1 MKHQLTRLFSVLVLV
16 GIVAACGG
24 DPNIESA
31 KLNLRQGNYD
41 QVKSAAEAAL
51 VTNPENPLAHYFVG
65 VADTELG
72 RKAPVDRRAE
82 FYRSARESYDR
93 AEQLFAEQEKTG
105 NERDFIPIQIIQ
117 VWADEYN
124 SAVNLIVPQEGEA
137 TPQGLQRSIHHLNN
151 AFAIEP
157 DSIQT
162 IDILAEVFYMTG
174 DLNQAISSMEQAIVL
189 AGDEQDSF
197 RFLRLNYF
205 HMEAGNREEA
215 LEVITRARR
224 IFADDIEVAQELAN
238 IYLQMGDLD
247 NALVVVREL
256 IQRNPDNAQYRMVF
270 GTQIYQIVLDMG
282 EDVRQQY
289 DIILEA
295 SRDLRTE
302 QRNTRPDASKVAQLT
317 EQITMAE
324 IRIEQLNEQIEDLTQ
339 QAEDELL
346 VAAELAPEED
356 IIFNTLGV
364 IYQNRAAA
372 IFDKRNATEDFDQA
386 DVYDRQAR
394 EVLAKSLPFYER
406 AAELRPD
413 NTDYWLSLFRI
424 YTTLGMTEKALEA
437 QERSGL

>member
-1 MKHQLTRLFSVLVLV
+1 MKHQITRLFSVLILA

-31 KLNLRQGNYD
+31 KLNLRQGNYE
-41 QVKSAAEAAL
+41 QVKAAAEASL
-51 VTNPENPLAHYFVG
+51 VTNPENPFGHYYVG
-65 VADTELG
+65 VAESEIG
-72 RKAPVDRRAE
+72 RKAAVDRRAPH
-82 FYRSARESYDR
+82 YRSARESFDR
-93 AEQLFAEQEKTG
+93 AEDLFIQQEKTG

-117 VWADEYN
+117 IWADEYN
-124 SAVNLIVPQEGEA
+124 SAVNLIIPDEGEP
-137 TPQGLQRSIHHLNN
+137 TPQGLQRSIHHLEN
-151 AFAIEP
+151 AFAMEP
-157 DSIQT
+157 DSLQT
-162 IDILAEVFYMTG
+162 LDIMAEVYYMTG
-174 DLNQAISSMEQAIVL
+174 DIANAVASMEKAL
-189 AGDEQDSF
+189 DLTGDNQDAF
-197 RFLRLNYF
+197 RYLRLNFF
-205 HMEAGNREEA
+205 HMEAGNRDAA
-215 LEVITRARR
+215 LEIITRARQM
-224 IFADDIEVAQELAN
+224 FTDDIEVAQELAN

-256 IQRNPDNAQYRMVF
+256 IERNPENAQYRMVF

-295 SRDLRTE
+295 SRELRTE
-302 QRNTRPDASKVAQLT
+302 QRKPRPDASVVAQLT

-324 IRIEQLNEQIEDLTQ
+324 IRIEQLNDQIDDLTQ

-346 VAAELAPEED
+346 VAAELAPDED

-386 DVYDRQAR
+386 DVYDREAR

-406 AAELRPD
+406 AAEIRPE

-437 QERSGL
+437 QEKSGL

>member
-1 MKHQLTRLFSVLVLV
+1 MKQQITRLFSVLILA
-16 GIVAACGG
+16 GLVAACGG

-41 QVKSAAEAAL
+41 QMKTAAEAAL
-51 VTNPENPLAHYFVG
+51 ATNPENPLAHYFLG
-65 VADTELG
+65 VAETELG
-72 RKAPVDRRAE
+72 RKASVDRRAP
-82 FYRSARESYDR
+82 FFRNARESFNR

-124 SAVNLIVPQEGEA
+124 QAVNLIVPQEGEA
-137 TPQGLQRSIHHLNN
+137 TPQGLERSLHHLQN

-162 IDILAEVFYMTG
+162 LDIISEVYYMTG
-174 DLNQAISSMEQAIVL
+174 NMENAVAYMEQAVEA
-189 AGDEQDSF
+189 AGDQQDAF
-197 RFLRLNYF
+197 RYLRLNYF
-205 HMEAGNREEA
+205 HMEAGNRQAA
-215 LEVITRARR
+215 LDVITRARQ
-224 IFADDIEVAQELAN
+224 IFRDDIEVAQELAN

-282 EDVRQQY
+282 EEVRQQY

-302 QRNTRPDASKVAQLT
+302 QRNARPDASKVAQLT

-372 IFDKRNATEDFDQA
+372 IFDKRNATEDFNQA

-394 EVLAKSLPFYER
+394 EVLAQSLPFYER

-437 QERSGL
+437 QEKAGL